1 MRVLHNTPVNITNEH
16 MGSQWAVYNPT
27 HYLPM
32 YHRGEPIRIY
42 MDEQNT
48 LDLYMEYIQ
57 AFERKDY
64 HAIAD
69 RCRTPFFASSPSG
82 TTIFGNREEL
92 LAGFS
97 LLRNSLDIDG
107 YVGSQLN
114 QLDFTSVAET
124 SGTLLVD
131 FHRVNH
137 EGTPYFHGKALYIFQ
152 KRAEKTEIIGIVVL
166 DDSTASSL
174 NE

>member
-1 MRVLHNTPVNITNEH
+1 
-16 MGSQWAVYNPT
+16 
-27 HYLPM
+27 M
-32 YHRGEPIRIY
+32 YQRGEPIGTN

-64 HAIAD
+64 HEIAD

-82 TTIFGNREEL
+82 TTIFENREEL

-97 LLRNSLDIDG
+97 LLRSSLDIDG

-124 SGTLLVD
+124 AGTLLVD

-137 EGTPYFHGKALYIFQ
+137 EGNPYFHGKALYIFQ
-152 KRAEKTEIIGIVVL
+152 RRAEKTEIIGIVVL
-166 DDSTASSL
+166 DDSTSSSW
-174 NE
+174 ND

>member
-1 MRVLHNTPVNITNEH
+1 
-16 MGSQWAVYNPT
+16 
-27 HYLPM
+27 
-32 YHRGEPIRIY
+32 
-42 MDEQNT
+42 
-48 LDLYMEYIQ
+48 
-57 AFERKDY
+57 
-64 HAIAD
+64 
-69 RCRTPFFASSPSG
+69 
-82 TTIFGNREEL
+82 
-92 LAGFS
+92 
-97 LLRNSLDIDG
+97 
-107 YVGSQLN
+107 
-114 QLDFTSVAET
+114 VAET

>member
-1 MRVLHNTPVNITNEH
+1 
-16 MGSQWAVYNPT
+16 
-27 HYLPM
+27 M
-32 YHRGEPIRIY
+32 YQRGEPIGIN

-64 HAIAD
+64 HEIAD

-82 TTIFGNREEL
+82 TTIFENREEL

-97 LLRNSLDIDG
+97 LLRSSLDIDG

-124 SGTLLVD
+124 AGTLLVD

-137 EGTPYFHGKALYIFQ
+137 QGTPYFHGKALYIFQ
-152 KRAEKTEIIGIVVL
+152 RRAEKTEIIGIVVL
-166 DDSTASSL
+166 DDSTSSSW
-174 NE
+174 ND